1 MSYNLSTKLRAK
13 ETAVNVFHVSKDA
26 SPHLK
31 VSLEKRMMN
40 NLPSVFPISAQKNF
54 RFYKTLIDFDNIQHL
69 ETHAVLVSVPVVL
82 HRK

>member
-31 VSLEKRMMN
+31 VVN

>member
-26 SPHLK
+26 IPHLK
-31 VSLEKRMMN
+31 VSLEKRMVD
-40 NLPSVFPISAQKNF
+40 NLPSVFPISAQKTF